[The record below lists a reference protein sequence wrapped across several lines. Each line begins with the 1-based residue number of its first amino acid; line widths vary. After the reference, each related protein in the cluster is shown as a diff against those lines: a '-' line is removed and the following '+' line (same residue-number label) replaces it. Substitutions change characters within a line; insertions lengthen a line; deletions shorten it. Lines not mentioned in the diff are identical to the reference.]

1 MKTTRGP
8 GLGCGCVFAL
18 TLLACGGKVT
28 ENLTDADATSSA
40 GSGSGAGGTGASNT
54 DGATATNG
62 GGAVGGAGPTTT
74 ANAATASVAVTNAV
88 SSTTGSVLPPD
99 WTNGIPPLHTEGR
112 HFKDPFGNVVILR
125 GVALADLKEV
135 NTERA
140 GMSVEKL
147 LELLT
152 DADAGFY
159 ARVVRFT
166 VFPER
171 WLVDPELYLAEH
183 LRPAV
188 DAAAQRGLYVI
199 VDWHEISD
207 VDQVHDRTTQF
218 WSTVAPVFA
227 DYSNVLYEL
236 FNEPMNQDDRS
247 WQRWKEQAQPWVNLI
262 RQHAPSNIVLI
273 GGPIWS
279 QQIGGAATDPFEGEN
294 LAYVGHI
301 YPIIDRNTWSD
312 TGVMAQVAAVR
323 PLMITE
329 WGFRDD
335 GGYVWDGDKTSFGEP
350 LKAFVEGHGLSWTA
364 WCADNLW
371 APVMFDENWQ
381 LLTGAGEMGGFTRKW
396 LADKKDLDQPQR

>member
-1 MKTTRGP
+1 MRATHWFDRAGSCVFTLTL
-8 GLGCGCVFAL
+8 LGCGGKTSQGL
-18 TLLACGGKVT
+18 TGAGNGSDAGGAGST
-28 ENLTDADATSSA
+28 AITQAATTTTGATSS
-40 GSGSGAGGTGASNT
+40 STSSSS
-54 DGATATNG
+54 
-62 GGAVGGAGPTTT
+62 
-74 ANAATASVAVTNAV
+74 TASM
-88 SSTTGSVLPPD
+88 PPSD
-99 WTNGIPPLHTEGR
+99 WTHGIPPLHTEGR
-112 HFKDPFGNVVILR
+112 YFEDPFGNVVILR
-125 GVALADLKEV
+125 GVAMADLKEV
-135 NTERA
+135 NTERP

-147 LELLT
+147 LDLLT
-152 DADAGFY
+152 DANAGFY

-199 VDWHEISD
+199 IDWHEISD
-207 VDQVHDRTTQF
+207 VEPVRDRTTQF

-227 DYSNVLYEL
+227 NYSNVLYEL
-236 FNEPMNQDDRS
+236 FNEAMNQDDPS
-247 WQRWKEQAQPWVNLI
+247 WQRWKEQAQPWVDLI
-262 RQHAPSNIVLI
+262 REHAPSTIVLI
-273 GGPIWS
+273 GGPFWS
-279 QQIGGAATDPFEGEN
+279 QQIGGAAMDPFEGEN

-301 YPIIDRNTWSD
+301 YPIIDPNTWSD

-335 GGYVWDGDKTSFGEP
+335 GGYVWDGDKTSFGDP
-350 LKAFVEGHGLSWTA
+350 LKAFVESHGLSWTA

-371 APVMFDENWQ
+371 APVMFDEDWQ
-381 LLTGAGEMGGFTRKW
+381 LLTGAGEMGGFARQW

>member
-1 MKTTRGP
+1 MRATHWFDSAGACVFTLTL
-8 GLGCGCVFAL
+8 LGCGGKASQGL
-18 TLLACGGKVT
+18 TGA
-28 ENLTDADATSSA
+28 E
-40 GSGSGAGGTGASNT
+40 SGS
-54 DGATATNG
+54 D
-62 GGAVGGAGPTTT
+62 VGGAGSTTIT
-74 ANAATASVAVTNAV
+74 QAATATTGAASTITSS
-88 SSTTGSVLPPD
+88 SSTGSMPPSD
-99 WTNGIPPLHTEGR
+99 WTHGIPPLHTEGR

-125 GVALADLKEV
+125 GVAVADVKEV
-135 NTERA
+135 NTERP

-147 LELLT
+147 LDLLT
-152 DADAGFY
+152 DEEAGFH

-207 VDQVHDRTTQF
+207 VEPVYDRTTQF

-227 DYSNVLYEL
+227 NYSNVLYEL
-236 FNEPMNQDDRS
+236 FNEPMNQDDPS
-247 WQRWKEQAQPWVNLI
+247 WQRWKEQAQPWVDVI
-262 RQHAPSNIVLI
+262 REHAPSTIVLI
-273 GGPIWS
+273 GGPSWS
-279 QQIGGAATDPFEGEN
+279 QQIGGAATDPFDGEN

-301 YPIIDRNTWSD
+301 YPIIDPNTWSD

-335 GGYVWDGDKTSFGEP
+335 GGYVWDGDKTSFGDP

-371 APVMFDENWQ
+371 APVMFDGDWQ
-381 LLTGAGEMGGFTRKW
+381 LLTGASEMGGFTRKW
-396 LADKKDLDQPQR
+396 LADKKDRDQPQR